1 MEPDSADLL
10 GCWPDDG
17 GGHIGANGCRLM
29 LVTVEG
35 GSWLLRVGETHSL
48 ALPEDLTFQ
57 QKKKF
62 MKSSSPLQGHKH
74 MTLLKKTPGLGG
86 LTCVKG
92 LGEMREEWRKKNLE
106 RSHTS
111 CQEFG
116 FYLEAFGS
124 C

>member
-1 MEPDSADLL
+1 
-10 GCWPDDG
+10 
-17 GGHIGANGCRLM
+17 M
-29 LVTVEG
+29 LVTVEL

-57 QKKKF
+57 QKTKF

-92 LGEMREEWRKKNLE
+92 LNEGGMEEEKSRKISYILPRIWILSGGIRKLLRN
-106 RSHTS
+106 
-111 CQEFG
+111 
-116 FYLEAFGS
+116 YKWV
-124 C
+124 